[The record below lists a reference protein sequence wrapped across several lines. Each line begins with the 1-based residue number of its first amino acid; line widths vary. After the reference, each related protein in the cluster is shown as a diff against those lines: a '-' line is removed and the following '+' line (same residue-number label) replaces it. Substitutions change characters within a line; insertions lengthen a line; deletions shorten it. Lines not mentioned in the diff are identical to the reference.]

1 MLNLLMKE
9 GLKTA
14 YERAGQ
20 AFVGQLAQKFVVLN
34 MGTSRPW
41 SGGGGRVREGVD
53 RDHRCTVVK
62 NPGGDLGFFGK
73 FF

>member
-14 YERAGQ
+14 YESAGQ

-34 MGTSRPW
+34 SLLSEYGHFETLVR
-41 SGGGGRVREGVD
+41 GRR
-53 RDHRCTVVK
+53 
-62 NPGGDLGFFGK
+62 
-73 FF
+73 